1 METARTKEIG
11 GYLGLESFR
20 GSEYYPDLYRLN
32 LGRTALVW
40 LLQRIRHKRVFIPT
54 YICGS
59 VIYSAEHAGF
69 DVVTY
74 GLDEDLRPVWK
85 DSQAPGPDDILYLV
99 NFYGQLSPDE
109 IATYRDSFPCVIVDN
124 AQAFYDRPV
133 EGVHTLYSARKFFGV
148 SDGAYLATDI
158 DVSSDDIPADR
169 STDRLG
175 YLAGRLEDGAR
186 AHYSGMLAVSDTF
199 ADEIPRRMSVLTENL
214 LRAVDYGRVREKR
227 RANYM
232 TLSSLLPDDN
242 PFLKRMPECPFAYP
256 YHHENGVALR
266 KHLAGNDVFVP
277 TNWSYLLSS
286 MPEDS
291 HEYRW
296 SSDILPLPVDQRYG
310 EEDMRRIA
318 DLILA
323 YK

>member
-1 METARTKEIG
+1 MKTDKPKEIG

-20 GSEYYPDLYRLN
+20 GREYYPGLYRLN

-40 LLQRIRHKRVFIPT
+40 LLQRIRHRRVFIPS
-54 YICGS
+54 YICSS
-59 VIYSAEHAGF
+59 VIHSAEQAGF

-74 GLDEDLRPVWK
+74 GLDEALNPVWTE
-85 DSQAPGPDDILYLV
+85 SGSPEPDDILYLV
-99 NFYGQLSPDE
+99 NYYGQLSPDE
-109 IATYRDSFPCVIVDN
+109 IASYRDAYPCVIVDN

-175 YLAGRLEDGAR
+175 YLAGRTEDGAR
-186 AHYSGMLAVSDTF
+186 AHYSGMLAVSDSF
-199 ADEIPRRMSVLTENL
+199 ADEIPRRMSLLTANFL
-214 LRAVDYGRVREKR
+214 KAVDYSYVRDKR
-227 RANYM
+227 RENYM
-232 TLSSLLPDDN
+232 ALSSLLPDDN

-256 YHHENGVALR
+256 YRHENGVALR
-266 KHLAGNDVFVP
+266 KHLAENNVFVP
-277 TNWSYLLSS
+277 TNWTYLLTD
-286 MPEDS
+286 MPADS
-291 HEYRW
+291 LEYQW
-296 SSDILPLPVDQRYG
+296 SSDILPLPVDQRCG

-318 DLILA
+318 DLILG
-323 YK
+323 YE